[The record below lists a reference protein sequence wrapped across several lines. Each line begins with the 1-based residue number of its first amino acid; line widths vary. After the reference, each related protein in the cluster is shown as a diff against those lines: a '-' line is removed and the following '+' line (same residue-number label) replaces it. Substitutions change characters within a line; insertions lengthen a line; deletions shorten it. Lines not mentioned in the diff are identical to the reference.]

1 MDPHTEMILEEYDQQ
16 LPLFRRLE
24 RIVQITLQDILD
36 SNGLMVTAVNTRIKT
51 RESLAGKLELKGY
64 KYHSISDITDILG
77 SRIITLYTDDVDR
90 IAAMAEQVFD
100 IDWENSVDKRR
111 LHNTDSFGYN
121 SVHYICRLPKTL
133 VDEPN
138 WPQLNETRFELQL
151 RTTLQH
157 AWASLDHDIGYK
169 TGVEI
174 PHVYTR
180 QINRLAG
187 MLEMVDDEFSRI
199 RTEITDYRRRVQQLV
214 QNGKL
219 DDVQLDGDTFR
230 SYLEVGPFDILN
242 RRIAA
247 INQAEIQEVPL
258 TGYLRVFIALGCK
271 TLGDVDRLR
280 QQYTEDAYGLAR
292 HQLGN
297 TDLDIVSSSV
307 GIQNVCIVLILATGG
322 GKIGLTRLFN
332 ALNGESPQNEL
343 LAEMTYNQAM
353 NLPLMQKNNEAH

>member
-1 MDPHTEMILEEYDQQ
+1 MILAEYDQQ

-64 KYHSISDITDILG
+64 KYHSIRDITDILG

-307 GIQNVCIVLILATGG
+307 GIQNVCIVRILATGG

-332 ALNGESPQNEL
+332 ALNGESSQNEL

>member
-90 IAAMAEQVFD
+90 IASMAEQVFD

-111 LHNTDSFGYN
+111 LHNMDSFGYN

-230 SYLEVGPFDILN
+230 SYLEVGPFNILN

-307 GIQNVCIVLILATGG
+307 GIQNVCIVRILATGG